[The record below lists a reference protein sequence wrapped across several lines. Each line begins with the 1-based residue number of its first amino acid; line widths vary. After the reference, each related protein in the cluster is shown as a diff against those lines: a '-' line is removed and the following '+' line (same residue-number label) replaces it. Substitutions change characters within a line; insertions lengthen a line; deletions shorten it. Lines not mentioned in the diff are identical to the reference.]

1 MKRLGGETL
10 LNVNEVGRARWRQG
24 LACLCLALSVLAV
37 SCGGDAQTG
46 SKDYDADDAAASASV
61 KKGVKPE
68 PDAEAA
74 VVETSYGQIV
84 IELYPN
90 LAPKMVERFKSLA
103 KEGFYNGTAFHR
115 VNPSAGVV
123 QGGDPNS
130 KDDDPRNDGMGGSPY
145 PDLPA
150 EFSDTPFDRTI
161 VGAARSQSVDSAN
174 SQFYITLR
182 RVPAWDGQYTVFGRV
197 IKEWATWTS
206 SPEPRRF
213 PARKTP
219 PRKSSSRALRSS
231 PALISGRAKS
241 RQSSIV
247 NRKNLDFLFTI
258 DDSRLLNRVVF
269 GLRARVEF
277 VAVAVAAVNL
287 VDEFEFFVV
296 LEVDADGVSIFF
308 NVGLVGRRVVA
319 ASRLLT
325 AVVHV
330 FHEASM
336 SPPESIVDDGGVVA

>member
-1 MKRLGGETL
+1 MKRLGGENC
-10 LNVNEVGRARWRQG
+10 LNVNEVGRGRWRQV

-46 SKDYDADDAAASASV
+46 SKDFDADDAAASANV

-74 VVETSYGQIV
+74 VLETSYGQIV

-90 LAPKMVERFKSLA
+90 LAPQMVERFKSLA

-150 EFSDTPFDRTI
+150 EFSDIPFDRTI

-174 SQFYITLR
+174 SQFYFTLR
-182 RVPAWDGQYTVFGRV
+182 RVPNWDAQYTVFGRV
-197 IKEWATWTS
+197 IKGMGDVDIIAGAPTLPGSEIPAEKIVIKSITLK
-206 SPEPRRF
+206 PR
-213 PARKTP
+213 
-219 PRKSSSRALRSS
+219 S
-231 PALISGRAKS
+231 
-241 RQSSIV
+241 
-247 NRKNLDFLFTI
+247 DFK
-258 DDSRLLNRVVF
+258 
-269 GLRARVEF
+269 
-277 VAVAVAAVNL
+277 
-287 VDEFEFFVV
+287 
-296 LEVDADGVSIFF
+296 
-308 NVGLVGRRVVA
+308 
-319 ASRLLT
+319 
-325 AVVHV
+325 
-330 FHEASM
+330 
-336 SPPESIVDDGGVVA
+336 